1 MPFILM
7 AVYRLPAMFIG
18 IYIDRHITLKLSRE
32 PFLRLIYLV
41 ILISG
46 ISLFVNWQND

>member
-18 IYIDRHITLKLSRE
+18 IYIDRHVTLKLSRE
-32 PFLRLIYLV
+32 LFF
-41 ILISG
+41 LISG